1 MIDYNIIY
9 VKRDEFRFSPGT
21 ARRPVR
27 WLGARWPKRPYVL
40 EETFGFEEEKE
51 KLFPRVP

>member
-9 VKRDEFRFSPGT
+9 VKRDEFRFSLGV
-21 ARRPVR
+21 ARCPVR
-27 WLGARWPKRPYVL
+27 WLGARWPKRLYVL

-51 KLFPRVP
+51 KIVTAS